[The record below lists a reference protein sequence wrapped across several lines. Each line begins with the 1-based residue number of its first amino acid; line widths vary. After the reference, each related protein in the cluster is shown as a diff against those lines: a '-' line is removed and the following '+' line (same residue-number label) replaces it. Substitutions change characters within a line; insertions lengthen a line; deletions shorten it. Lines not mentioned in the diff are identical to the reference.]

1 MTLQT
6 DPARITSFGVGD
18 ISTREL
24 FVAVMMEVLKAT
36 KGHMPKSIVE
46 YEVGIMYD
54 RLKNSQLY

>member
-1 MTLQT
+1 MTLQS
-6 DPARITSFGVGD
+6 DPVRLVSFGIGD

-54 RLKNSQLY
+54 RLKNNQLY

>member
-1 MTLQT
+1 MSLQT
-6 DPARITSFGVGD
+6 DPERIMNFGVGD
-18 ISTREL
+18 INTRET

-54 RLKNSQLY
+54 RLKNNQLY